1 MAPPQSTTPT
11 SRSSSVHMDTGNG
24 DSNGNMSVNG
34 SSPHHGM
41 NGNMNG
47 RKTPSINNSAPG
59 SGNAMPGYP
68 LHQAPP
74 QLIQQSSHNSSG

>member
-1 MAPPQSTTPT
+1 MAPPTTPTPT
-11 SRSSSVHMDTGNG
+11 SRSSSVHMDTG

-41 NGNMNG
+41 NGTMNG
-47 RKTPSINNSAPG
+47 RKTPSHNSNAPG

-74 QLIQQSSHNSSG
+74 QLIQQSLHNSSG